1 MVLAYVEGRMIVMTA
16 GAAVTEGQLVEL
28 TGAET
33 VGPASAGS
41 TKVIGVALKDAA
53 QNEKVTVV
61 TEGVVEVTA
70 AGAITAGSKV
80 QAAANGQV
88 SAWSATA
95 AGDSAKI
102 VGLAITASSQAG
114 DTIKIKLEV

>member
-16 GAAVTEGQLVEL
+16 GAAVSEGQLVEL
-28 TGAET
+28 TGDET

-70 AGAITAGSKV
+70 AGAINAGDKV

-88 SAWSATA
+88 SAWSASA

-102 VGLAITASSQAG
+102 IGLAITSAAAAG